1 MIRFVKSTKVF
12 SQSASYNQWLADSFT
27 AFFQCKKYSDSM
39 PTADL
44 SLTLLGVYD
53 CLIILVFYVESQLIY
68 FLYKA
73 PYTLY
78 QETDCISIRRKTCT
92 G

>member
-1 MIRFVKSTKVF
+1 
-12 SQSASYNQWLADSFT
+12 
-27 AFFQCKKYSDSM
+27 M

-53 CLIILVFYVESQLIY
+53 CLIILVFYVESQLIH

-78 QETDCISIRRKTCT
+78 
-92 G
+92 